1 MKTFELIKQVVNE
14 AAPVPTTTKEILKA
28 MSAALVGSKV
38 KAYGKKSRGLW
49 GKNDEEMTFVIKA
62 IRPHYF
68 DEENDGSKTA
78 DGVIDIVL
86 DGYKASKH
94 DLIYTDSNFLKS
106 FKELLDKKKLTQYVK
121 SVGYSEQGMQGN
133 NFVNMDLQIKKPKAV
148 K

>member
-1 MKTFELIKQVVNE
+1 MKTFDLIKQVVNE

-28 MSAALVGSKV
+28 MNAALVGSKV

-62 IRPHYF
+62 IRGHYY
-68 DEENDGSKTA
+68 DEKDSEKGVVF
-78 DGVIDIVL
+78 GVIDVVL

-106 FKELLDKKKLTQYVK
+106 FKELLDKKKLMQYVK
-121 SVGYSEQGMQGN
+121 SVDYSEQGMQGS
-133 NFVNMDLQIKKPKAV
+133 NFVNLDLGIKKPKLA